1 MTKADRLKRM
11 LNPARVAWF
20 GGGGIAPAIDY
31 MKANGF
37 AGEAIAVNPKRAEI
51 AGLPCVPSAA
61 DLPWAPDVAVLVIP
75 KEAVIETVRALSEQG
90 CGGVVCIT
98 SGFSE
103 SADGVARQT
112 EMIEAAGEMPVI
124 GPNCPGIANF
134 LDGNAFMM
142 DHFGNHSP
150 GKGVAVISN
159 GGAYLSDLGC
169 ADRSQPIAYMIGLGN
184 QAMVS
189 VADMLDAVL
198 DDARVTAV
206 NVYFEGIAD
215 VGKLSQAAAKAA
227 GKGIPVVAIKGG
239 RSEAGTRAAQSHT
252 ASLSG
257 DAAVASA
264 LFRRFGWIEVTTPSE
279 AIETVK
285 MLNFTPI
292 PKGLKTGF
300 ITSSGSYAVL
310 GGDIAEKAG
319 LQMVPP
325 SAEVAPAIDAAL
337 PAYVGPANPLD
348 ISDAHGW
355 PQGDQ
360 LPIYQ
365 AFAQDDYD
373 LFAQVMC
380 YPPESGW
387 DMSTWDA
394 TTGALAEA
402 KGNRPAAFVNTLAEA
417 LPREARDRMIASGMA
432 PLQGIEDGLRAV
444 AHAARYGKSRV
455 DLNPEVMILN
465 AESSARPGGGEAQR
479 PPRGGRAGRCL
490 ADLPGGTL
498 SEAEAKLWL
507 AEAGLDV
514 PRQWL
519 VHGPGGLPE
528 IPCTCAV
535 KAIVPG
541 LLHKTEAGA
550 VALNIAPEDLSAA
563 ISAMAERLAEQ
574 NLEAEGFLIEEMI
587 QDPVGELLVGIRH
600 VPGIGLTLTL
610 AIGGIAV
617 ELMQDT
623 ATLILPAPRADI
635 EAALRGLKLA
645 PLILGY
651 RGRPAADL
659 AAALNAIEALCAFA
673 AEHPEIAELE
683 VNPLL
688 LTQTR
693 AVIADAVL
701 TLKG

>member
-1 MTKADRLKRM
+1 MTKAERLKRM
-11 LNPARVAWF
+11 LNPARAAWF
-20 GGGGIAPAIDY
+20 GGGGIAPSIEY
-31 MKANGF
+31 MRANGF
-37 AGEAIAVNPKRAEI
+37 TGEAVAVNPKRAEI
-51 AGLPCVPSAA
+51 AGLPCVPSVAE
-61 DLPWAPDVAVLVIP
+61 LPWAPDLAILVIP
-75 KEAVIETVRALSEQG
+75 KEAVIGTVRFLSERG

-103 SADGVARQT
+103 SADGAARQA
-112 EMIEAAGEMPVI
+112 ELIEAAGDMPVI

-134 LDGNAFMM
+134 LDGSAFMM
-142 DHFGNHSP
+142 DHFGNHAP
-150 GKGVAVISN
+150 DRGVAVISN

-198 DDARVTAV
+198 DDSRVTAV

-215 VGKLSQAAAKAA
+215 IAKLSRAAAKAA
-227 GKGIPVVAIKGG
+227 RKGIPVVAIKGG
-239 RSEAGTRAAQSHT
+239 RSAAGTRAAQSHT

-257 DAAVASA
+257 DAEVASA

-285 MLNFTPI
+285 MLSFTPV
-292 PKGLKTGF
+292 PKGVKTGF
-300 ITSSGSYAVL
+300 VTSSGSYAVL
-310 GGDIAEKAG
+310 GGDLAEKAG

-325 SAEVAPAIDAAL
+325 SAEAALAIDAAL

-355 PQGDQ
+355 PQADQ

-373 LFAQVMC
+373 LFVQVMC
-380 YPPESGW
+380 YPPEGGW

-394 TTGALAEA
+394 TTSALAEA
-402 KGNRPAAFVNTLAEA
+402 KGNRPAAFVNTLSEA
-417 LPREARDRMIASGMA
+417 LPREARDRMIANDMA
-432 PLQGIEDGLRAV
+432 PLQGIEDGLRAA
-444 AHAARYGKSRV
+444 AHAAHYGAMRSG
-455 DLNPEVMILN
+455 LNPESMILSDEGCIRPRVG
-465 AESSARPGGGEAQR
+465 ALPRPG
-479 PPRGGRAGRCL
+479 RADGSSP
-490 ADLPGGTL
+490 AFPPGGTL
-498 SEAEAKLWL
+498 SEADAKKSL
-507 AEAGLDV
+507 AKSGLDV
-514 PRQWL
+514 PCQWV
-519 VHGPGGLPE
+519 VHGPDSLPE
-528 IPCTCAV
+528 ISCTCAL

-550 VALNIAPEDLSAA
+550 VALNIAPENLPAEISVMAA
-563 ISAMAERLAEQ
+563 RLAEQ
-574 NLEAEGFLIEEMI
+574 GLEPEGFLIEEMI
-587 QDPVGELLVGIRH
+587 QNPVGELLVGIRR
-600 VPGIGLTLTL
+600 VPDIGLTLTL

-623 ATLILPAPRADI
+623 ATLILPAPRAGI
-635 EAALRGLKLA
+635 EAALKGLKLA
-645 PLILGY
+645 PLVLGY
-651 RGRPAADL
+651 RGRPAVDL
-659 AAALNAIEALCAFA
+659 SATLDAIEALCAFA
-673 AEHPEIAELE
+673 AGNSEIEELE

-688 LTQTR
+688 LTQSR
-693 AVIADAVL
+693 AAVADAVL

>member
-1 MTKADRLKRM
+1 
-11 LNPARVAWF
+11 
-20 GGGGIAPAIDY
+20 
-31 MKANGF
+31 
-37 AGEAIAVNPKRAEI
+37 
-51 AGLPCVPSAA
+51 
-61 DLPWAPDVAVLVIP
+61 
-75 KEAVIETVRALSEQG
+75 
-90 CGGVVCIT
+90 
-98 SGFSE
+98 
-103 SADGVARQT
+103 
-112 EMIEAAGEMPVI
+112 
-124 GPNCPGIANF
+124 
-134 LDGNAFMM
+134 
-142 DHFGNHSP
+142 
-150 GKGVAVISN
+150 VAVISN

-169 ADRSQPIAYMIGLGN
+169 ADRSQPIAYLIGLGN

-198 DDARVTAV
+198 DDPRVTAV

-215 VGKLSQAAAKAA
+215 VEKLSRAAAKAA
-227 GKGIPVVAIKGG
+227 RNRIPVVAIKGG

-257 DAAVASA
+257 DAQVASA

-285 MLNFTPI
+285 MLSFTPV
-292 PKGLKTGF
+292 PRGMKTGF

-325 SAEVAPAIDAAL
+325 SAAVAPAIDAAL
-337 PAYVGPANPLD
+337 PPYVGPANPLD

-355 PQGDQ
+355 DQADQ

-365 AFAQDDYD
+365 AFARDDYD

-380 YPPESGW
+380 YPPEGGW

-394 TTGALAEA
+394 TTGALAQA
-402 KGNRPAAFVNTLAEA
+402 RGDRPAAFVNTLAEA
-417 LPREARDRMIASGMA
+417 LPHAARERMIAAGMA

-444 AHAARYGKSRV
+444 AHAARYGARR
-455 DLNPEVMILN
+455 DALDPEAMLLRD
-465 AESSARPGGGEAQR
+465 EGSPR
-479 PPRGGRAGRCL
+479 PPGE
-490 ADLPGGTL
+490 TL
-498 SEAEAKLWL
+498 SEADAKRWL
-507 AEAGLDV
+507 VENGLDV
-514 PRQWL
+514 PGQW
-519 VHGPGGLPE
+519 VVQGPDDLPE
-528 IPCTCAV
+528 IACACAL

-550 VALNIAPEDLSAA
+550 VALNIAPEALPKE
-563 ISAMAERLAEQ
+563 ITAMAARLVEQ
-574 NLEAEGFLIEEMI
+574 GLEPEAFLIEEMI
-587 QDPVGELLVGIRH
+587 QDPIGELLVGIRR
-600 VPGIGLTLTL
+600 VPDIGPVLTL
-610 AIGGIAV
+610 AIGGVAV

-623 ATLILPAPRADI
+623 ATLILPAPRAEI
-635 EAALRGLKLA
+635 EAKLRSLKLA
-645 PLILGY
+645 PLIVGY
-651 RGRPAADL
+651 RGRPAAEL
-659 AAALNAIEALCAFA
+659 ATTLNAIEALCAFA
-673 AEHPEIAELE
+673 TQNPDIAELE

>member
-20 GGGGIAPAIDY
+20 GGGGIAPAIEY

-37 AGEAIAVNPKRAEI
+37 TGEAIAVNPKRTEI
-51 AGLPCVPSAA
+51 AGLACVPSAT
-61 DLPWAPDVAVLVIP
+61 DLPWAPDIAILVIP
-75 KEAVIETVRALSEQG
+75 KEAVIKTVRALSERG

-103 SADGVARQT
+103 SVDGAARQA
-112 EMIEAAGEMPVI
+112 EMIEAAGDMPVI

-142 DHFGNHSP
+142 DHFGNHAP
-150 GKGVAVISN
+150 AKGVAVISN

-169 ADRSQPIAYMIGLGN
+169 ADRSQPIAYLIGLGN
-184 QAMVS
+184 QAIVS

-198 DDARVTAV
+198 DDSRVTAV

-215 VGKLSQAAAKAA
+215 VAKLSQAAAKAA
-227 GKGIPVVAIKGG
+227 RKGIPVVAIKGG

-285 MLNFTPI
+285 MLSFTPI
-292 PKGLKTGF
+292 PMGMKTGF

-325 SAEVAPAIDAAL
+325 SADAAPAIDAAL

-355 PQGDQ
+355 PQRDQ
-360 LPIYQ
+360 LPIYH

-380 YPPESGW
+380 FPPKGGW

-394 TTGALAEA
+394 TTSALAEA

-417 LPREARDRMIASGMA
+417 LPRAARDRMIASGMA

-444 AHAARYGKSRV
+444 AHAARYGAMR
-455 DLNPEVMILN
+455 DLLEPKTMLLG
-465 AESSARPGGGEAQR
+465 AEDCPAYQPGR
-479 PPRGGRAGRCL
+479 
-490 ADLPGGTL
+490 TL
-498 SEAEAKLWL
+498 SEAEAKTRL

-514 PRQWL
+514 PRQWVVLGPDNL
-519 VHGPGGLPE
+519 VE
-528 IPCTCAV
+528 VPCTCAV

-550 VALNIAPEDLSAA
+550 VALNIAPEDLPAA
-563 ISAMAERLAEQ
+563 ISAMAGRLAEQ
-574 NLEAEGFLIEEMI
+574 GLEAEGFLIEEMI
-587 QDPVGELLVGIRH
+587 AAPIGELLVGIRH

-617 ELMQDT
+617 ELMQDNT
-623 ATLILPAPRADI
+623 TLILPAPRHDI
-635 EAALRGLKLA
+635 EATLRGLKLT

-659 AAALNAIEALCAFA
+659 AATLDAIEAICTFA
-673 AEHPEIAELE
+673 SKNTEIAELE

-688 LTQTR
+688 LTQSR

>member
-11 LNPARVAWF
+11 LNPSRVAWF
-20 GGGGIAPAIDY
+20 GGGGIAPAIEY
-31 MKANGF
+31 MKVNGF
-37 AGEAIAVNPKRAEI
+37 TGSVMAVNPRRAQV
-51 AGLPCVPSAA
+51 ADVPCVPSVA
-61 DLPWAPDVAVLVIP
+61 DLPWVPDVAILVIP
-75 KEAVIETVRALSEQG
+75 KDVVIETVRALSAQG

-103 SADGVARQT
+103 SVEGAARQADL
-112 EMIEAAGEMPVI
+112 IEAAGDMPVI

-142 DHFGNHSP
+142 DHFGTHAPDS
-150 GKGVAVISN
+150 GVAVISN

-169 ADRSQPIAYMIGLGN
+169 ADRSQPIAYLIGLGN

-189 VADMLDAVL
+189 VADMLDVVL
-198 DDARVTAV
+198 DDPRVKAV
-206 NVYFEGIAD
+206 NVYFEGISD
-215 VGKLSQAAAKAA
+215 VAKLSRAAAKAA
-227 GKGIPVVAIKGG
+227 RKGIPVVAIKGG
-239 RSEAGTRAAQSHT
+239 RSAAGTRAAQSHT

-264 LFRRFGWIEVTTPSE
+264 LFRRFCWIEVTTPSE

-285 MLNFTPI
+285 MLSFTPV

-319 LQMVPP
+319 LRMEPP
-325 SAEVAPAIDAAL
+325 STQVAPVLDAAL
-337 PAYVGPANPLD
+337 PSYVGPANPLD

-355 PQGDQ
+355 PQAEQ

-365 AFAQDDYD
+365 AFARDDYD

-380 YPPESGW
+380 YPPEGGW

-394 TTGALAEA
+394 TTGALAQA
-402 KGNRPAAFVNTLAEA
+402 KGDRAAAFVNTLAEA
-417 LPREARDRMIASGMA
+417 LPQEARNRMIANGIA

-444 AHAARYGKSRV
+444 AHAARYGAAQ
-455 DLNPEVMILN
+455 DGLDAEAMIL
-465 AESSARPGGGEAQR
+465 SADGGAVVAPGR
-479 PPRGGRAGRCL
+479 
-490 ADLPGGTL
+490 TL
-498 SEAEAKLWL
+498 TEAEAKSRLRDHN
-507 AEAGLDV
+507 LDV
-514 PRQWL
+514 PEQW
-519 VHGPGGLPE
+519 VVTAGQDLPD
-528 IPCTCAV
+528 IACTCAL
-535 KAIVPG
+535 KALVPG

-550 VALNIAPEDLSAA
+550 VALNLAPERLRQA
-563 ISAMAERLAEQ
+563 INAMSGRLVGNGLKAD
-574 NLEAEGFLIEEMI
+574 AFLIEEMV
-587 QDPVGELLVGIRH
+587 QNPVGELLVGIRR
-600 VPGIGLTLTL
+600 VPEVGLALTL
-610 AIGGIAV
+610 AIGGVAV

-623 ATLILPAPRADI
+623 ATVILPAPRIDI
-635 EAALRGLKLA
+635 QAALGGLKLA

-659 AAALNAIEALCAFA
+659 TVTLNAIEALCTFFA
-673 AEHPEIAELE
+673 NTPEIAELE

-693 AVIADAVL
+693 AVVADAVL

>member
-1 MTKADRLKRM
+1 VSRAERLKRM

-20 GGGGIAPAIDY
+20 GGGGIGPAIGY
-31 MKANGF
+31 MTANGF
-37 AGEAIAVNPKRAEI
+37 SGEAIAVNPKRSEI
-51 AGLPCVPSAA
+51 AGLSCVPSVA
-61 DLPWAPDVAVLVIP
+61 DLPWAPDLAILVIP
-75 KEAVIETVRALSEQG
+75 KEAVIDTVRALSARG

-103 SADGVARQT
+103 SADGAARQA
-112 EMIEAAGEMPVI
+112 ELIEAAGEMPVI

-134 LDGNAFMM
+134 LDGSAFMM
-142 DHFGNHSP
+142 DHFGNHRP
-150 GKGVAVISN
+150 GRGIAVISN

-169 ADRSQPIAYMIGLGN
+169 ADRSQPIAYLIGLGN

-198 DDARVTAV
+198 DDPRVTAV
-206 NVYFEGIAD
+206 NVYFEGISD
-215 VGKLSQAAAKAA
+215 VEKLSQAAAKAA
-227 GKGIPVVAIKGG
+227 RNRIPVVAIKGG

-257 DAAVASA
+257 DAQVASA

-285 MLNFTPI
+285 MLSFTPV
-292 PKGLKTGF
+292 PKGMKTGF

-325 SAEVAPAIDAAL
+325 SDAAAPAIDAAL
-337 PAYVGPANPLD
+337 PPYVGPANPLD

-355 PQGDQ
+355 DQADQ

-365 AFAQDDYD
+365 AFAMDDYD

-380 YPPESGW
+380 YPPEGGW

-394 TTGALAEA
+394 TTGALARA
-402 KGNRPAAFVNTLAEA
+402 RGDRPAAFVNTLAEA
-417 LPREARDRMIASGMA
+417 LPRAARERMIADGMA

-444 AHAARYGKSRV
+444 AHAARYGAMR
-455 DLNPEVMILN
+455 DALDPEAMLLSG
-465 AESSARPGGGEAQR
+465 AGSSPV
-479 PPRGGRAGRCL
+479 GR
-490 ADLPGGTL
+490 TL
-498 SEAEAKLWL
+498 SEAEAKSWL
-507 AEAGLDV
+507 AENGLDV
-514 PRQWL
+514 PKQW
-519 VHGPGGLPE
+519 VVQGPDDLPE
-528 IPCTCAV
+528 ITSTCAL

-550 VALNIAPEDLSAA
+550 VALNIAPNDLFNEIASMAA
-563 ISAMAERLAEQ
+563 RLAEQ
-574 NLEAEGFLIEEMI
+574 GLEPEGFLIEEMI
-587 QDPVGELLVGIRH
+587 REPVGELLVGIRL
-600 VPGIGLTLTL
+600 VPDIGPVLTL
-610 AIGGIAV
+610 AIGGVAV

-623 ATLILPAPRADI
+623 ATLILPAPRAET
-635 EAALRGLKLA
+635 EATLRSLKLA

-659 AAALNAIEALCAFA
+659 TSTLDAIGALCAFVTRNPA
-673 AEHPEIAELE
+673 IAELE

-688 LTQTR
+688 LTQSR

>member
-1 MTKADRLKRM
+1 MTRGDRLKRM

-20 GGGGIAPAIDY
+20 GGGGIGPAIDY
-31 MKANGF
+31 MTANGF
-37 AGEAIAVNPKRAEI
+37 AGEALAVNPKRSEI
-51 AGLPCVPSAA
+51 AGLSCVPSVA
-61 DLPWAPDVAVLVIP
+61 DLPWAPDLAILVIP
-75 KEAVIETVRALSEQG
+75 KEAVIDTVRALSARG

-103 SADGVARQT
+103 SADGAARQA
-112 EMIEAAGEMPVI
+112 ELIEAAGEMPVI

-134 LDGNAFMM
+134 LDSSAFMM
-142 DHFGNHSP
+142 DHFGTHAP
-150 GKGVAVISN
+150 GRGVAVISN

-169 ADRSQPIAYMIGLGN
+169 ADRSQPIAYLIGLGN
-184 QAMVS
+184 QAIVS

-198 DDARVTAV
+198 DDPRVTAV

-215 VGKLSQAAAKAA
+215 VEKLSRAAAKAA
-227 GKGIPVVAIKGG
+227 RNRIPVVAIKGG

-257 DAAVASA
+257 DAQVASA

-285 MLNFTPI
+285 MLSFTPV
-292 PKGLKTGF
+292 PGGMKTGF

-325 SAEVAPAIDAAL
+325 SAAVAPAIDAAL
-337 PAYVGPANPLD
+337 PPYVGPANPLD

-355 PQGDQ
+355 DQADQ

-365 AFAQDDYD
+365 AFARDDYD

-380 YPPESGW
+380 YPPEGGW

-394 TTGALAEA
+394 TTGALAQA
-402 KGNRPAAFVNTLAEA
+402 RGDRPAAFVNTLAEA
-417 LPREARDRMIASGMA
+417 LPRAARERMIADGMA

-444 AHAARYGKSRV
+444 AHAARYGATREALDPDAMLLRAEGSSR
-455 DLNPEVMILN
+455 P
-465 AESSARPGGGEAQR
+465 
-479 PPRGGRAGRCL
+479 
-490 ADLPGGTL
+490 PGGTL
-498 SEAEAKLWL
+498 SEAEAKRWL
-507 AEAGLDV
+507 AESGLDV
-514 PRQWL
+514 PGQW
-519 VHGPGGLPE
+519 VVQGSEDLPE
-528 IPCTCAV
+528 FACTCAL

-550 VALNIAPEDLSAA
+550 VALNIAPNDLSRE
-563 ISAMAERLAEQ
+563 IVAMAARLADQ
-574 NLEAEGFLIEEMI
+574 GLEPEAFLIEEMI
-587 QDPVGELLVGIRH
+587 QDPIGELLVGIRR
-600 VPGIGLTLTL
+600 VPDIGPVLTL
-610 AIGGIAV
+610 AIGGVAV

-623 ATLILPAPRADI
+623 ATLILPSPRGEI
-635 EAALRGLKLA
+635 EAALRSLKLV
-645 PLILGY
+645 PLVLGY

-659 AAALNAIEALCAFA
+659 AITLNAIEALCAFVTQN
-673 AEHPEIAELE
+673 PDIAELE

>member
-1 MTKADRLKRM
+1 MTRSDRLKRM

-20 GGGGIAPAIDY
+20 GGGGIGPAIDY
-31 MKANGF
+31 MTANGF
-37 AGEAIAVNPKRAEI
+37 AGEALAVNPKRSEI
-51 AGLPCVPSAA
+51 AGLPCVASAA
-61 DLPWAPDVAVLVIP
+61 ELPWAPDLAILVIP
-75 KEAVIETVRALSEQG
+75 KEAVIDTVRALSVRG

-103 SADGVARQT
+103 SADGAARQA
-112 EMIEAAGEMPVI
+112 ELIEAAGEMPVI

-134 LDGNAFMM
+134 LDGLAFMM
-142 DHFGNHSP
+142 DHFGNHAP
-150 GKGVAVISN
+150 GRGVAVISN

-169 ADRSQPIAYMIGLGN
+169 ADRSQPIAYLIGLGN

-198 DDARVTAV
+198 DDPRVTAV

-215 VGKLSQAAAKAA
+215 VEKLSQAAAKAA
-227 GKGIPVVAIKGG
+227 RNRIPVVAIKGG

-257 DAAVASA
+257 DAQVASA

-285 MLNFTPI
+285 MLSFTPV
-292 PKGLKTGF
+292 PNGMKTGF

-325 SAEVAPAIDAAL
+325 SAAVAPAIDAAL
-337 PAYVGPANPLD
+337 PPYVGPANPLD

-355 PQGDQ
+355 GQADQ
-360 LPIYQ
+360 LPIYR

-380 YPPESGW
+380 YPPEGGW
-387 DMSTWDA
+387 DMTTWDA
-394 TTGALAEA
+394 TTGALAQA
-402 KGNRPAAFVNTLAEA
+402 RGDRPAAFVNTLAEA
-417 LPREARDRMIASGMA
+417 LPRAARERMIANGMA

-444 AHAARYGKSRV
+444 AHAARYG
-455 DLNPEVMILN
+455 
-465 AESSARPGGGEAQR
+465 ARRDALDPAAMVLEDEGGTRSWGGEK
-479 PPRGGRAGRCL
+479 PPPVGEVGRCPAL
-490 ADLPGGTL
+490 RPGGTL
-498 SEAEAKLWL
+498 SEVDAKRWL
-507 AEAGLDV
+507 AESGLDV
-514 PRQWL
+514 PGQW
-519 VHGPGGLPE
+519 VVQRPDNLPE
-528 IPCTCAV
+528 IACICAL
-535 KAIVPG
+535 KAVVPG

-550 VALNIAPEDLSAA
+550 VALNIAPNDLSKEINTMAA
-563 ISAMAERLAEQ
+563 RLAEQ
-574 NLEAEGFLIEEMI
+574 GLEPEDFLIEEMI
-587 QDPVGELLVGIRH
+587 QAPIGELLVGIRR
-600 VPGIGLTLTL
+600 VPDIGPVLTL
-610 AIGGIAV
+610 AIGGVAV

-623 ATLILPAPRADI
+623 ATLILPAPRGEI
-635 EAALRGLKLA
+635 ETTLRSLKLA

-659 AAALNAIEALCAFA
+659 ATTLDAIEALCAFA
-673 AEHPEIAELE
+673 TRNPDIAELE

>member
-1 MTKADRLKRM
+1 MTRADRLKRM

-20 GGGGIAPAIDY
+20 GGAGLAPAIGY
-31 MKANGF
+31 MQANGF
-37 AGEAIAVNPKRAEI
+37 AGEAVVVNPRRAEI
-51 AGLPCVPSAA
+51 AGLTCVPCVG
-61 DLPWAPDVAVLVIP
+61 DLRRAPDLAILVIP
-75 KEAVIETVRALSEQG
+75 KEAVLETVRALSERG

-103 SADGVARQT
+103 SADGTARQA
-112 EMIEAAGEMPVI
+112 ELVAAAGEMPVI

-142 DHFGNHSP
+142 DHFGNHAP
-150 GKGVAVISN
+150 GRNVAARGAADGGVAAKGVAVISN

-169 ADRSQPIAYMIGLGN
+169 ADRAQPIAYLIGLGN

-189 VADMLDAVL
+189 IADMLDAVL
-198 DDARVTAV
+198 DDNRVTAV
-206 NVYFEGIAD
+206 NVYFEGIGD
-215 VGKLSQAAAKAA
+215 VQKLSQAAAKAA
-227 GKGIPVVAIKGG
+227 RNGIPVVAIKGG
-239 RSEAGTRAAQSHT
+239 RSAAGARAAQSHT

-264 LFRRFGWIEVTTPSE
+264 LFRRFGWIEVTTPTE

-285 MLNFTPI
+285 MLSFTPI
-292 PKGLKTGF
+292 PRGAKTGF

-310 GGDIAEKAG
+310 GGDIAEQAG
-319 LQMVPP
+319 LQMV
-325 SAEVAPAIDAAL
+325 APTAAAAAALDLVL

-355 PQGDQ
+355 AQADQ
-360 LPIYQ
+360 LPIYR
-365 AFAQDDYD
+365 AFAQDQHD
-373 LFAQVMC
+373 LFVQVMC
-380 YPPESGW
+380 YPPEGGW

-394 TTGALAEA
+394 TTGALAA
-402 KGNRPAAFVNTLAEA
+402 IKGDRPSAFVNTLAEA
-417 LPREARDRMIASGMA
+417 LPRAARDRMIANAMA

-444 AHAARYGKSRV
+444 AHAARYG
-455 DLNPEVMILN
+455 
-465 AESSARPGGGEAQR
+465 ARRDMLDPDAMLL
-479 PPRGGRAGRCL
+479 PAPRCP
-490 ADLPGGTL
+490 LPGGTGNSM
-498 SEAEAKLWL
+498 SEAAAKSWL
-507 AEAGLDV
+507 SEAGLDV
-514 PRQWL
+514 PRHWI
-519 VHGPGGLPE
+519 VDGPDTLAD
-528 IPCTCAV
+528 IACTCAV
-535 KAIVPG
+535 KALVPG

-550 VALNIAPEDLSAA
+550 VALTVAPRDLPAT
-563 ISAMAERLAEQ
+563 IRAMAGRLAAQ
-574 NLEAEGFLIEEMI
+574 GLDPDGFLIEEMI
-587 QDPVGELLVGIRH
+587 QNPVGELLVGIRH
-600 VPGIGLTLTL
+600 VPDIGLTLTL

-635 EAALRGLKLA
+635 AAALKGLKLA
-645 PLILGY
+645 PLLLGY

-659 AAALNAIEALCAFA
+659 AVMLSAIETLCACVA
-673 AEHPEIAELE
+673 DHPDIAELE

-688 LTQTR
+688 LTQSR